1 MGGIRLGLL
10 AILAIALAVPLAAPA
25 AADEAVRAG
34 RFHEGP
40 HGGHPISGGAAI
52 HALAG
57 GGYELRLDG
66 AFRTVPGPDLVVYV
80 SAAPD
85 AEDDAT
91 VASGPGFSAGRLQ
104 AVEGPQSYP
113 LPAEFDPAS
122 AGSVVIWCQRYGVQF
137 GTAPLSAE

>member
-1 MGGIRLGLL
+1 MRNLMAPVLGALGTVLL
-10 AILAIALAVPLAAPA
+10 ALAGPA

-40 HGGHPISGGAAI
+40 HGGHPITGEAGI

-57 GGYELRLDG
+57 GGYELRLG
-66 AFRTVPGPDLVVYV
+66 ADFRTVPGPDLVVYV
-80 SAAPD
+80 STAPD
-85 AEDDAT
+85 PRDDAT
-91 VASGPGFSAGRLQ
+91 VTSNAGFSAGRLQ

-113 LPAEFDPAS
+113 LPAGFDPAS
-122 AGSVVIWCQRYGVQF
+122 AGSVVIWCQRYRVQF